1 MLELIRVFNQ
11 VVESGSFSQAANA
24 LSVAPSS
31 VARNIDSLE
40 SKLQTTL
47 FKRSTRQLVLTD
59 EGEYFHRQSM
69 TLMEDADALVS
80 QMRQSPSQPS
90 GLLRISAFESFG
102 NVFLAP
108 LMPKFL
114 AQYPSVRVELE
125 LDNNVVDLNSDNVDL
140 AIRIGTPKDSRL
152 KARKLLTNHPL
163 LVASPHY
170 LQAQPTIQHPND
182 LAEHN
187 CLLISQQRQRCHWFF
202 RRDKESHKVQVS
214 GNFSSRGGSP
224 ILHGALQDGGV
235 LLLSDWMVKPYL
247 KDGSLVQVLPEWR
260 ASYGENRSDEI
271 YALYKQSHYPKPH
284 IRAFIDFI
292 LAHLD
297 TIDDLAGQ

>member
-1 MLELIRVFNQ
+1 MFELIRIFNQ
-11 VVESGSFSQAANA
+11 VVESGSFSQAAQA
-24 LSVAPSS
+24 LSMAPSS

-59 EGEYFHRQSM
+59 EGEYFHRQAM
-69 TLMEDADALVS
+69 TLIEDADTLVN

-102 NVFLAP
+102 NVFLAT
-108 LMPKFL
+108 LIPKFL
-114 AQYPSVRVELE
+114 ARYPSVRVELE
-125 LDNNVVDLNSDNVDL
+125 LDNNVIDLNSDNVDL

-152 KARKLLTNHPL
+152 KARKLLTNRTL

-170 LQAQPTIQHPND
+170 LQTQPPIQQPHD

-187 CLLISQQRQRCHWFF
+187 CLLISQQRQRCHWYFS
-202 RRDKESHKVQVS
+202 RKKETQKIQVS

-224 ILHGALQDGGV
+224 ILQGALQNSGV

-247 KDGSLVQVLPEWR
+247 KEGRLVEVLPEWR

-271 YALYKQSHYPKPH
+271 YALYKHSHYPKPQ

-292 LAHLD
+292 LQHL
-297 TIDDLAGQ
+297 TMIDGSAEE